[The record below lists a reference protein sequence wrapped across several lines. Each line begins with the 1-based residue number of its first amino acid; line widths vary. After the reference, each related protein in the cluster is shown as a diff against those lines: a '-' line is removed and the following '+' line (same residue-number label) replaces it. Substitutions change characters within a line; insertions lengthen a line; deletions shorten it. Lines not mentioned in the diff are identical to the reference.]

1 MQDEWPIS
9 FNKWIVKK
17 KKKKKPQMK
26 TSNATTNEKENYRL
40 KKDSK
45 DIKPVV
51 THRFFFFVT
60 HRFYQD
66 PD

>member
-1 MQDEWPIS
+1 MNDQFLSTNEL
-9 FNKWIVKK
+9 FKK

-26 TSNATTNEKENYRL
+26 TTNATTNEKENYRL

-51 THRFFFFVT
+51 TR
-60 HRFYQD
+60 RFYQD